1 MKKSTLKLL
10 FILGIMVFVGS
21 YLFYKTSVPKI
32 GLEQV
37 VTKALAGVRGTY
49 SVTVKNLKTG
59 EEYSIDEGKSYRTG
73 SLYKLW
79 VMATAF
85 EQIENGVLIGDETL
99 TGNIMDLNEKFNID
113 PQLREL
119 TTGTINFTVNS
130 ALTQMISIS
139 HNYASLLLSE
149 KVGLSNVELFLD
161 KFGFKESKIGEN
173 APVATASDIALF
185 LEKLYKGE
193 LASPEYTSKMIELL
207 KAQKLNDKLP
217 KYLPAGT
224 VVAHKTGEIDFL
236 THDAGIVYTKNGD
249 YIIVVF
255 SESDYPPGAKE
266 RIAQISK
273 AVYNYFL
280 EKGHREESNL

>member
-1 MKKSTLKLL
+1 MKKGTLKLL
-10 FILGIMVFVGS
+10 LILGIMIVVGFYS
-21 YLFYKTSVPKI
+21 FYKAAGTPKI

-37 VTKALAGVRGTY
+37 IAQTLKGTRGTY
-49 SVTVKNLKTG
+49 SIVIKNLKSN
-59 EEYSIDEGKSYRTG
+59 EEYSLDRERTYRTG

-79 VMATAF
+79 VMATVF
-85 EQIENGVLIGDETL
+85 EQIQNSTIAGDEIL
-99 TGNIMDLNEKFNID
+99 TGDIKTLNEKFNID
-113 PQLREL
+113 PDLREL
-119 TTGTINFTVNS
+119 TKGTINFTVNS
-130 ALTQMISIS
+130 ALTQMITIS

-149 KVGLSNVELFLD
+149 KVGLSNVKLFLE
-161 KFGFKESKIGEN
+161 KYGFKESKITDN
-173 APVATASDIALF
+173 SPVSTTRDIALF
-185 LEKLYKGE
+185 LEKLYKNE
-193 LASPEYTSKMIELL
+193 LASKEHTSKMIELL
-207 KAQKLNDKLP
+207 KMQKLNDKLP

-249 YIIVVF
+249 YVIVVF

-280 EKGHREESNL
+280 EKEEKI

>member
-10 FILGIMVFVGS
+10 LILGIMITVGFYS
-21 YLFYKTSVPKI
+21 FYKVSVSKV

-37 VTKALAGVRGTY
+37 IAKTLKGTRGTY
-49 SVTVKNLKTG
+49 SVVIKNLKSN
-59 EEYSIDEGKSYRTG
+59 EEYSLDSERVYRIG

-85 EQIENGVLIGDETL
+85 EQIQNGILNEYETL
-99 TGNIMDLNEKFNID
+99 TGDIRVLNEKFNISPD
-113 PQLREL
+113 SREL
-119 TTGTINFTVNS
+119 AEGTISFTVSS
-130 ALTQMISIS
+130 ALTQMITIS

-149 KVGLSNVELFLD
+149 KVGLSNVKLFLE
-161 KFGFKESKIGEN
+161 KFGFTESKIGDS
-173 APVATASDIALF
+173 APISSPINIALF

-193 LASPEYTSKMIELL
+193 LAGPENTSKMIELL
-207 KAQKLNDKLP
+207 KMQKLNDKLS

-224 VVAHKTGEIDFL
+224 VIAHKTGELDFL

-273 AVYNYFL
+273 AVYDYFL
-280 EKGHREESNL
+280 K